1 MKQLAIFL
9 LLVASAHAQIL
20 QGMTLI
26 GSSVASIPVALVNG
40 KSNLSGNSAMG
51 SALGTNGCANYTWCG
66 TLPQPTLGNGQLV
79 QLVFEYTSGTA
90 VTWTVKLGSQTMT
103 AGPVTTAENGQ
114 LLAEYYLPNA
124 TSGVSTYTILNSNS
138 TAGVTIHWATIDQW
152 AGIATSGTL
161 RTSCHTQASANN
173 TITGCAITPTVGDL
187 ILMTACTPGTPA
199 RTSFTPGSGYTKA
212 TSDILSGCMEEWR
225 TAATGISQTPT
236 MTTAGTASVYTVVEE
251 VFAADSTKGT
261 TPSGEYI
268 SYMTELTTP
277 LTYSGGSLSFETPS
291 VGNTEVVIVA
301 CSPMSIESI
310 TDSNRTW
317 KVLTPYTLN
326 AIGSMTSI
334 AVATGASA
342 DSTGAFSITFT
353 PYNSGTGDCDGYNID
368 IVGADTNPLGDR
380 VQASATQSSGTG
392 SLTFLTNWIP
402 GVSSGLEITT
412 VSQQANT
419 AFGLT
424 APSGGI
430 QECTNFAGQSL
441 DGPSFPCE
449 NNVIGVY
456 ANSSNSAETWTESAT
471 STSDAVG
478 LWTTEGIAI
487 MASGGTK
494 GIYSPASVSG
504 NTVSGTG
511 ASTTM
516 TPGSTL
522 TVASGQA
529 VALFV
534 TWNVATTTLTCTD
547 NLNAGNWSVAHGPTT
562 GTTGFTAQRA
572 ETLYRLNSAAGAMTI
587 TCHFSASLTATDDW
601 MSAHVIN
608 GLVAGGTYD
617 TASPAIKTAVS
628 GAGPYLCN
636 TSSTTS
642 TANEYMFSG
651 FVIGTDVQEPANN
664 VTIQQEQSNNAYGNA
679 TADLILG
686 STGTYQASYNSLT
699 SSGASFCAEEFF
711 Y

>member
-40 KSNLSGNSAMG
+40 KSNFAG
-51 SALGTNGCANYTWCG
+51 SAALGTTLGTNGCASYTWCG
-66 TLPQPTLGNGQLV
+66 SLPQPTLANGQLV

-138 TAGVTIHWATIDQW
+138 TAGVTIHFATIDQW

-161 RTSCHTQASANN
+161 RTSCSTQASANN
-173 TITGCAITPTVGDL
+173 TITGCAITPTIGDL

-212 TSDILSGCMEEWR
+212 VSDIVSGCMEEWR
-225 TAATGISQTPT
+225 TAVSGSSQSPT

-251 VFAADSTKGT
+251 VFAANNTKGT
-261 TPSGEYI
+261 TPSGEYV
-268 SYMTELTTP
+268 SYMTEVGTP
-277 LTYSGGSLSFETPS
+277 ASSASGASFSFEAPS
-291 VGNTEVVIVA
+291 VGNTQVMILTCGDYGVQ
-301 CSPMSIESI
+301 SI
-310 TDSNRTW
+310 TDSNRSW
-317 KVLTPYTLN
+317 KVLTPSTISG
-326 AIGSMTSI
+326 ADVATSI
-334 AVATGASA
+334 AVATGSSA
-342 DSTGAFSITFT
+342 DATGALSVTFLGF
-353 PYNSGTGDCDGYNID
+353 NAGVGDCNNYIADV
-368 IVGADTNPLGDR
+368 VGADANPIGNRIQLLGN
-380 VQASATQSSGTG
+380 QASAGN
-392 SLTFLTNWIP
+392 LTFLTNWAP
-402 GVSSGLEITT
+402 GVSAGLAFTS
-412 VSQQANT
+412 VSQVSNT
-419 AFGLT
+419 SFGVT
-424 APSGGI
+424 SPSGAI
-430 QECTNFAGQSL
+430 QECTSFGAQSL

-449 NNVIGVY
+449 NNFIGVY
-456 ANSSNSAETWTESAT
+456 AFGSNATQTWTQTFLNT
-471 STSDAVG
+471 STAAGGYVG
-478 LWTTEGIAI
+478 EGVTI

-516 TPGSTL
+516 TPGSAL

-617 TASPAIKTAVS
+617 TASPAIKTTVS

-636 TSSTTS
+636 TSTTTAS
-642 TANEYMFSG
+642 ANEYMFSG
-651 FVIGTDVQEPANN
+651 FVIATAVQEPGNN
-664 VTIQQEQSNNAYGNA
+664 ITVQQEQSANAYGNA
-679 TADLILG
+679 SGDMVLS
-686 STGTYQASYNSLT
+686 STGTYQASWNSQPN
-699 SSGASFCAEEFF
+699 SGSSFCAEEFF